1 MRISSLSTE
10 YITVSVTALVA
21 GFPVDVTADTV
32 KWAVVAP
39 GVDPVT
45 WWTGDWANG
54 KARILVGPAVNALAK
69 GFWDVWLSVTDSPE
83 IPVRLIGQ
91 LDVY

>member
-10 YITVSVTALVA
+10 YITVAVTALVA
-21 GFPVDVTADTV
+21 GFPIDVTADTV
-32 KWAVVAP
+32 KWAVTAP
-39 GVDPVT
+39 GVDPVA

-54 KARILVGPAVNALAK
+54 KARILVGPAVHALAK
-69 GFWDVWLSVTDSPE
+69 GYWDVWLSVTDNPE